1 MGPAA
6 QSSWEE
12 LAEHRVVEHSNS
24 HKELGEG
31 IQLDGKADD
40 GEVGKGVGALG
51 IKVMAEAPWFVMLAW
66 LA

>member
-1 MGPAA
+1 MRGAGWSECPD
-6 QSSWEE
+6 
-12 LAEHRVVEHSNS
+12 S
-24 HKELGEG
+24 HKDLGEG

-51 IKVMAEAPWFVMLAW
+51 FKVMAEAPGFVILAW